1 MYLKRNPGW
10 AGCLRGLVMA
20 AALQA
25 AGLSAF
31 AQEAACD
38 KGDRDWEQETFGVA
52 LPPPPPVELGRLP
65 ARIIERHY
73 VGENRMT
80 ALLARGDFDGLQSHW
95 DAIASL
101 TDRTEQMRATVR
113 SLDVLYGRGMS
124 LLHQAQAWHASR
136 PESPAA
142 QLILAAVWT
151 HAAYEA
157 HWSRYVPERAGGYFH
172 RPRHRAQQA
181 LPLIDGLI
189 GKGGFFAMAAR
200 ELDLAARFLLSD
212 AERDGAWN
220 RYQALIE
227 YAPHYEWLYLRA
239 ADRADTA
246 YNPELREQRFAQ
258 LAALAERLQLP
269 QPHRTALAQTLEEH
283 VRGTG
288 RNPSPL
294 VWRPYWEA
302 RFKTAP
308 TLVNLTG
315 WLDAEYRAR
324 NWSAV
329 VSLADRALALN
340 PQHRRSMERK
350 AWALRQLGRDR
361 EAYEAAF
368 AAMLL
373 GSDWAADQIVQA
385 YVLGGLGLPAR
396 DFDALYAHCTL
407 GAALGLASAANCIG
421 SAHTDGFGGVARDNA
436 KALGW
441 HLIGARGGHAS
452 SAHDVVVLLPKVLG
466 PTAQR
471 SAVGLASAHWIR
483 RAAASGHA
491 PSQAK
496 LDARPDWGLLCLP
509 EAKSLIRN
517 IYQRLFGGE

>member
-1 MYLKRNPGW
+1 MVSISGLGW
-10 AGCLRGLVMA
+10 TGSVRGWVIA

-25 AGLSAF
+25 TVFSAF

-38 KGDRDWEQETFGVA
+38 KGDRDWEQETFDVA

-73 VGENRMT
+73 LGENRMA
-80 ALLARGDFDGLQSHW
+80 ALLARGDFDGLQAHW
-95 DAIASL
+95 DAIASMP
-101 TDRTEQMRATVR
+101 DRTAQMRATVR
-113 SLDVLYGRGMS
+113 SLDVLDGRGMP

-142 QLILAAVWT
+142 QLMLAAVWT

-172 RPRHRAQQA
+172 RPHHRVQKS

-189 GKGGFFAMAAR
+189 DKGGFYAMAAR
-200 ELDLAARFLLSD
+200 EVDLPARFLLND
-212 AERDGAWN
+212 AERDAAWN

-239 ADRADTA
+239 AAHADTP
-246 YNPELREQRFAQ
+246 YNPELRQQRFAQ
-258 LAALAERLQLP
+258 VAALADRLQLP
-269 QPHRTALAQTLEEH
+269 QPHRTALTQTLEEH

-288 RNPSPL
+288 RDPSPM

-315 WLDAEYRAR
+315 WLDAEYRAS
-324 NWSAV
+324 NWVSV
-329 VSLADRALALN
+329 VSLADRALAMN
-340 PQHRRSMERK
+340 PHHRRSMERK
-350 AWALRQLGRDR
+350 AWALRKLGRDR

-373 GSDWAADQIVQA
+373 GSDWASNQIVQA

-452 SAHDVVVLLPKVLG
+452 SAHDVVVLLPKVVG
-466 PTAQR
+466 QNAER
-471 SAVGLASAHWIR
+471 STVELASAHWIR

-491 PSQAK
+491 PSKAK

-509 EAKSLIRN
+509 ETKSMIRN
-517 IYQRLFGGE
+517 ALQRLFGGE